1 MDIGRGLLDGDMIVC
16 ELRLG
21 RGTLLRIE
29 LLLRLLGLVVR
40 QLALLLLL
48 LLELVG
54 LFFAHFENSTRYVF
68 RDDRGDGSQDQTRGP
83 L

>member
-1 MDIGRGLLDGDMIVC
+1 MDFGRGLLDGDMIVC
-16 ELRLG
+16 GLRLG

-48 LLELVG
+48 LELVG
-54 LFFAHFENSTRYVF
+54 LFFAHFENSTRCVF